1 MRRRLV
7 ATLALVVLA
16 LAAIVVAWRLGAR
29 GVSPVATSSGD
40 PAALLRG
47 VPFYRSVIHADAV
60 RSASRSSDGTLH
72 LDVAPPALLEARLD
86 EHGLGGL
93 GEALPA
99 RALGEIKPGGEIWH
113 LDDAAV
119 FALLDRTAG
128 DASTSVL
135 WSTVPGTPSAVAAAR
150 IVPARLAEPDFGGAA
165 LDAWRTRADLAERV
179 LGRPLRAELAE
190 DLGGL
195 ALFALYEPPPGGA
208 PDALFAV
215 ELKRSDRLRSL
226 FDTVFAL
233 GALTDRAS
241 IERYR
246 DVPVGLFRSG
256 AASGRFALAI
266 DGDTAFFARSS
277 RLLHDAIDAHRT
289 ASPQSPLVSR
299 ARGLAASWCALTESA
314 YVAHG
319 WARLAREAEP
329 GTPLGGESILV
340 ADDPAGWRLIG
351 RGQRPAITADPVVPF
366 VRGVLAGAQRGA
378 GAD

>member
-7 ATLALVVLA
+7 ATLALVVLV
-16 LAAIVVAWRLGAR
+16 LAAVVAWRLGAHGGSR
-29 GVSPVATSSGD
+29 IATPAGD

-60 RSASRSSDGTLH
+60 RSASRSTDGTLH
-72 LDVAPPALLEARLD
+72 LDVAPPALLETRLD

-93 GEALPA
+93 GEVLPA
-99 RALGEIKPGGEIWH
+99 RALGEIKRGGEIWH

-128 DASTSVL
+128 DASTSAL
-135 WSTVPGTPSAVAAAR
+135 WSCVPGTPSAVAAAR

-190 DLGGL
+190 DLGSL
-195 ALFALYEPPPGGA
+195 ALFALYEPPPGGT

-246 DVPVGLFRSG
+246 DVPVGLVRSG

-266 DGDTAFFARSS
+266 DGDAVLFARSS
-277 RLLHDAIDAHRT
+277 RLIHDAIDAHRA
-289 ASPQSPLVSR
+289 ASPRSPLVSR

-329 GTPLGGESILV
+329 GPEPHGESILV
-340 ADDPAGWRLIG
+340 ADDPSGWRLIG
-351 RGQRPAITADPVVPF
+351 RGQGPAIIADPVVPF

-378 GAD
+378 D